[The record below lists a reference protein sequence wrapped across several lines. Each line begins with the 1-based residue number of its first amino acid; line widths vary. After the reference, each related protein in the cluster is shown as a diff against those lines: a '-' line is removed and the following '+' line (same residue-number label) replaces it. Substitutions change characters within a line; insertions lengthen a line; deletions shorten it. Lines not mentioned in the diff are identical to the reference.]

1 MASDSSETSMP
12 LALARTQEWV
22 YRDGC
27 PMMRYQLDSRGQQLV
42 EYALLLPILLL
53 LILGIV
59 DFGMTIF
66 AYNSI
71 ANAAREGA
79 RAGVP
84 PSATEDDIIAATVG
98 RTGGLRLTADNITV
112 ITATNKITVEVSYDH
127 SLVSGP
133 IIQIAGGSPT
143 LRLRSVATMRT
154 E

>member
-1 MASDSSETSMP
+1 
-12 LALARTQEWV
+12 
-22 YRDGC
+22 
-27 PMMRYQLDSRGQQLV
+27 MMRRHVDNRGQELV
-42 EYALLLPILLL
+42 EYALLLPVLLL
-53 LILGIV
+53 LILGTA

-98 RTGGLRLTADNITV
+98 RTGGLNLTADNITV
-112 ITATNKITVEVSYDH
+112 IAATDEITVEVIYDH

>member
-1 MASDSSETSMP
+1 
-12 LALARTQEWV
+12 
-22 YRDGC
+22 
-27 PMMRYQLDSRGQQLV
+27 MRYHIDRRGQELV
-42 EYALLLPILLL
+42 EYALLLPVLLL
-53 LILGIV
+53 LILGIA

-84 PSATEDDIIAATVG
+84 PSATEDDVVAATVG
-98 RTGGLRLTADNITV
+98 RTGGLKLSADNITV
-112 ITATNKITVEVSYDH
+112 ITATDEITVEVIYDH